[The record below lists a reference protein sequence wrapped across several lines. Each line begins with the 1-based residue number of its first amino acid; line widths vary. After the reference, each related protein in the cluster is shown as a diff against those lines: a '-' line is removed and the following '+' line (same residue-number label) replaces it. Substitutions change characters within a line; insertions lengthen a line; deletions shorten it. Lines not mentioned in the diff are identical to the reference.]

1 MAKDSKKFVF
11 TLNEIGGHAFKKW
24 PGRWKNQESAYASV
38 KAIAQRLEIGDI
50 NGKKKYKLIAA
61 KDAARILEELTKTER
76 KKAKHGQADLFSLL
90 PAEEPAALVV
100 NPEKVTDEIK
110 KQIADSLKAGPVE
123 VLTVQPAT
131 SSEEYKKGTARQ
143 LEKAL
148 ELLQDAM
155 RVFCECL
162 IEFERGNR

>member
-1 MAKDSKKFVF
+1 MAKESKKFVF

-90 PAEEPAALVV
+90 HEEPAALVV
-100 NPEKVTDEIK
+100 NPEKVTDELK
-110 KQIADSLKAGPVE
+110 HQIADSLTAGPVE
-123 VLTVQPAT
+123 VLTVHPTT
-131 SSEEYKKGTARQ
+131 SSEEYRKETAKK

>member
-61 KDAARILEELTKTER
+61 KDAARILEELTKTEK

-90 PAEEPAALVV
+90 PAEDHK
-100 NPEKVTDEIK
+100 EKKTLT
-110 KQIADSLKAGPVE
+110 LKDLYNGHDLAELNEGPVE

-131 SSEEYKKGTARQ
+131 SSEEYRKETARQ
-143 LEKAL
+143 LEEAL

-155 RVFCECL
+155 RVFCKCL